1 MPQRT
6 LKHQSP
12 IQALQKW
19 RTERPELFVNGSWPH
34 PCGLSTKKGE
44 KKPARMSNARFDE
57 LSTKLD
63 IEEKLALL
71 ASMKSV
77 ACLLKNVVVNP

>member
-1 MPQRT
+1 
-6 LKHQSP
+6 
-12 IQALQKW
+12 
-19 RTERPELFVNGSWPH
+19 
-34 PCGLSTKKGE
+34 
-44 KKPARMSNARFDE
+44 MSNARFDE